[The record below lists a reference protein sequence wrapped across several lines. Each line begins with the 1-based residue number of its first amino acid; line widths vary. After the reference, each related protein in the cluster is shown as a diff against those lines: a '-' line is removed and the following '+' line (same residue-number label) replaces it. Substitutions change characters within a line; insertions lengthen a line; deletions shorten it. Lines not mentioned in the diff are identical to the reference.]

1 MSTDVST
8 TNLQINVLSKKQYGD
23 ITPNNDELYFVED
36 ERNVL
41 LLEVSDV
48 EPKSA
53 SNGDRYY
60 SSTDKKIYTFN
71 NGWVDGETPD
81 NDVLYVSKENL
92 YSYVWDGNEMISIGG
107 FSGYDNRSI
116 TLNDEGKIQ
125 ASATIN
131 QNDNSL
137 KFDWMGTRA
146 EYDALTEYHDNWLY
160 YIKDDEPS
168 ENMSLSNV
176 LNRLNKAYAWNNITN
191 NVETIVY
198 TIPLPEIGYE
208 VYTDA
213 DMGYMGII
221 DEMSD
226 TSITCNS
233 IIFNRAEQFDTTFNG
248 VSEDSK
254 KQIVTMYDL
263 ITAFKGI

>member
-8 TNLQINVLSKKQYGD
+8 TNLQINVLTKKQYNG
-23 ITPNNDELYFVED
+23 ITPNNEELYFVED

-81 NDVLYVSKENL
+81 KDILYVSLENL
-92 YSYVWDGNEMISIGG
+92 YSYVWNGNEMISIGG

-137 KFDWMGTRA
+137 KFDWIGTRA

-176 LNRLNKAYAWNNITN
+176 LNRLNKAYAWNNIVGD
-191 NVETIVY
+191 VETIVF
-198 TIPLPEIGYE
+198 TVPLPEVGYE
-208 VYTDA
+208 IYSNM
-213 DMGYMGII
+213 DMKYFGNVEELG
-221 DEMSD
+221 E
-226 TSITCNS
+226 TSIKCNS
-233 IIFNRAEQFDTTFNG
+233 IVYSRAEQFDDIFNG
-248 VSEDSK
+248 VSNDSK